1 MATLAEIRAKLL
13 AASQQG
19 SGSTRPS
26 GGDNALFP
34 HWNAPDNSTTTVRFL
49 PDGDKSNSYFWVERG
64 VIKMPFAGIA
74 GEANSKEVVVEVPCM
89 ENWGETCPV
98 VQEARGFY
106 KLAKIELAK
115 GDKAKSDEYDALGST
130 YWKKKTYLMQGFVV
144 DTKLVEDNLP
154 ENPIR
159 RFVISPQ
166 IYPFISQSLLQPDI
180 EEIPTDYVRGLDF
193 KITKTTKPGG
203 KFADYNTSGWARRE
217 RALSDVEMA
226 AINQYGLFDL
236 KSFLPKK
243 PTEVEL
249 KVIMEM
255 LEASLAGEAYDMD
268 RWGQYYK
275 PRGNRS
281 NNKFQSSD
289 ESVDVTSLAT
299 SAPVQKSAPVVETVP
314 AEEAAPPFNE
324 PTADSNNDAAKRAQ
338 DILAKIRNRNAQ

>member
-13 AASQQG
+13 AASQQN
-19 SGSTRPS
+19 SGGKRFS

-49 PDGDKSNSYFWVERG
+49 PDADTNNGYFWIERG

-74 GEANSKEVVVEVPCM
+74 GEANSKPITVEVPCM

-106 KLAKIELAK
+106 KLAKIEKAK
-115 GDKAKSDEYDALGST
+115 GDMAKADEYEKLGST

-144 DTKLVEDNLP
+144 DTKLVEDNVP

-166 IYPFISQSLLQPDI
+166 IYPFISQSLLQSDI

-193 KITKTTKPGG
+193 KINKTTKPGG

-217 RALSDVEMA
+217 RALSDAEMA

-275 PRGNRS
+275 PRGARS
-281 NNKFQSSD
+281 GGGQESSD
-289 ESVDVTSLAT
+289 DYEVDST
-299 SAPVQKSAPVVETVP
+299 PVV
-314 AEEAAPPFNE
+314 AAAPAPKETAAAPAPSEPAAEVNNE
-324 PTADSNNDAAKRAQ
+324 ASKRAQ
-338 DILAKIRNRNAQ
+338 DILSKIRNRNPQ